1 MLVPNLSQCLVDANS
16 LATGQNTVSELQLRV
31 ERPLEQAE
39 PGRIS
44 STAWPMAGSLASGNV
59 RTMETD
65 CTEKEIPLPLGADGS
80 VSYTFTQ
87 LNLFQE
93 FGQTLFK
100 WTPQV
105 SICNQFQDC
114 AYETCTWMPLPRFK
128 EPAPPASHSTILTVL

>member
-1 MLVPNLSQCLVDANS
+1 MANGWHLSYWKCPYH
-16 LATGQNTVSELQLRV
+16 GE
-31 ERPLEQAE
+31 
-39 PGRIS
+39 
-44 STAWPMAGSLASGNV
+44 
-59 RTMETD
+59 

-87 LNLFQE
+87 LNLPTYSRPGVRTDALQVA
-93 FGQTLFK
+93 
-100 WTPQV
+100 PQV